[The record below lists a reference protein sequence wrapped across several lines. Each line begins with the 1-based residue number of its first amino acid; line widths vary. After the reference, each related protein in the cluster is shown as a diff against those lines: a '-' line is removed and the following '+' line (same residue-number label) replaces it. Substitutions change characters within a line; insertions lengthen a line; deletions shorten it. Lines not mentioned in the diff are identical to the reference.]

1 MAVKDK
7 LKTDLFPTIWCPGC
21 GIGLIMQQLATV
33 MDELDLNKDNTV
45 LVTGIGC
52 TGRMGAY
59 MNFESVY
66 TLHGRTLPVAEAI
79 KLVRPELN
87 VIVVS
92 GDGDTASIGGN
103 HLLHSIRRNSN
114 VTVICNNNEIYGLTG
129 GQAGPTTPHGTS
141 TISSPAGAKY
151 SPINLQGLVN
161 TNPKAYYAKT
171 TVYHQGPMRKAI
183 KEAIQWPGFAFVDVA
198 SQCIE
203 NNGRRIG
210 FASAND
216 MLQNYRT
223 EYKSALPG
231 ATHLEPHQLGIVK
244 GSPVAEPAGSAA
256 GGSGNGSGKSSAE

>member
-7 LKTDLFPTIWCPGC
+7 LKTHLLPTIWCPGC
-21 GIGLIMQQLATV
+21 GIGLIMQQLASV
-33 MDELDLNKDNTV
+33 MDELGLDKTNTV

-79 KLVRPELN
+79 KMVRPELN

-92 GDGDTASIGGN
+92 GDGDLASIGGN
-103 HLLHSIRRNSN
+103 HLLHSIRRNPN
-114 VTVICNNNEIYGLTG
+114 ITVLCNDNEIYGLTG
-129 GQAGPTTPHGTS
+129 GQTGPTTPMGTN
-141 TISSPAGAKY
+141 TISSPAGAAY
-151 SPINLQGLVN
+151 TPINLQGVVN
-161 TNPKAYYAKT
+161 TNPNAFYART

-183 KEAIQWPGFAFVDVA
+183 KEAIEWPGFSFIDIA

-210 FASAND
+210 YGSAYE
-216 MLQNYRT
+216 ML
-223 EYKSALPG
+223 ESYKTVYKAAPRD
-231 ATHLEPHQLGIVK
+231 ATHLEPGQLGIVK
-244 GSPVAEPAGSAA
+244 GTPAVVGAPADGADGSDR
-256 GGSGNGSGKSSAE
+256 

>member
-21 GIGLIMQQLATV
+21 GIGLIMQQLASV
-33 MDELDLNKDNTV
+33 MDDLGLDKTNTV

-66 TLHGRTLPVAEAI
+66 TLHGRTLPVAEAV
-79 KLVRPELN
+79 KMVRPELN

-103 HLLHSIRRNSN
+103 HLLHSIRRNAN

-129 GQAGPTTPHGTS
+129 GQAGPTTPKGTS
-141 TISSPAGAKY
+141 TISSPAGTAY
-151 SPINLQGLVN
+151 TPINLQAIVAS
-161 TNPKAYYAKT
+161 NPNAFYAKT
-171 TVYHQGPMRKAI
+171 TVYHQGPMKKAI
-183 KEAIQWPGFAFVDVA
+183 REAIEFPGFAFVDVA

-210 FASAND
+210 FSSANE
-216 MLQNYRT
+216 MLQHYRT
-223 EYKSALPG
+223 EYKAAPPG
-231 ATHLEPHQLGIVK
+231 STHLEDHQTGIIK
-244 GSPVAEPAGSAA
+244 GPAVPVL
-256 GGSGNGSGKSSAE
+256 NGDKN

>member
-33 MDELDLNKDNTV
+33 MDEVGLDKTNTV
-45 LVTGIGC
+45 IVTGIGC

-79 KLVRPELN
+79 KQVRPELN

-103 HLLHSIRRNSN
+103 HLLHSIRRNAN
-114 VTVICNNNEIYGLTG
+114 VTVMCNNNEIYGLTG
-129 GQAGPTTPHGTS
+129 GQTGPTTPKGT
-141 TISSPAGAKY
+141 TTLSSPAGSGF

-161 TNPKAYYAKT
+161 TNPNAFYAKT
-171 TVYHQGPMRKAI
+171 TVYHQGPMRRAI
-183 KEAIQWPGFAFVDVA
+183 KEAIEFPGFAFVDIA

-210 FASAND
+210 FGSAYE
-216 MLQNYRT
+216 ML
-223 EYKSALPG
+223 EDYKTSYKPAPRG
-231 ATHLEPHQLGIVK
+231 ATRLEPKQLGIIK
-244 GSPVAEPAGSAA
+244 AEPAPV
-256 GGSGNGSGKSSAE
+256 GGGNGDGGTRPEGDK

>member
-33 MDELDLNKDNTV
+33 MDDLGLDKKNTV
-45 LVTGIGC
+45 LITGIGC

-66 TLHGRTLPVAEAI
+66 TLHGRTLPVAEAV
-79 KLVRPELN
+79 KMVRPELN

-103 HLLHSIRRNSN
+103 HLLHSIRRNPN

-129 GQAGPTTPHGTS
+129 GQAGPTTPQGTS
-141 TISSPAGAKY
+141 TISSPVGAAY

-161 TNPKAYYAKT
+161 TNPNSYYAKT

-216 MLQNYRT
+216 MLQSYRT
-223 EYKSALPG
+223 EYKSAPAG
-231 ATHLEPHQLGIVK
+231 STRLESHQLGIVK
-244 GSPVAEPAGSAA
+244 GEPLPA
-256 GGSGNGSGKSSAE
+256 GGSGNGSGHGSGE

>member
-33 MDELDLNKDNTV
+33 MDEVGLDKSNTV

-79 KLVRPELN
+79 KLVRPELK

-103 HLLHSIRRNSN
+103 HLLHSIRRNPDI
-114 VTVICNNNEIYGLTG
+114 TVICNNNEIYGLTG
-129 GQAGPTTPHGTS
+129 GQAGPTTPVGTS
-141 TISSPAGAKY
+141 TISSPAGAAY

-161 TNPKAYYAKT
+161 TNPNSYYAKT

-183 KEAIQWPGFAFVDVA
+183 REAIEWPGFAFVDVA

-223 EYKSALPG
+223 EYKAAPPG
-231 ATHLEPHQLGIVK
+231 SKHLDPHQLGIVK
-244 GSPVAEPAGSAA
+244 GEPLPV
-256 GGSGNGSGKSSAE
+256 GGGNGSADAEKNGH